1 MYIRTASDS
10 TLDQALWIAIRNR
23 THAISF
29 NRYTEYMNRVLQG
42 AEWFP
47 DPTEVGPVYAEERDS
62 SRGVRTYHALKHL
75 TESFLLH
82 QCGVAISGKERFES
96 DENACRPA
104 ESHEPVVL
112 HYIER
117 PLLIELIYTYWHE
130 EGLLIEA
137 LNSVALRLQNVYS
150 STGRDPL
157 ANMEIDPLRPL
168 NDYLWGFIKDEVNR
182 LSVERR
188 ASEYLHQYGL
198 QLHGK
203 AAVTIQAADH
213 QSKFLEALHRLLYQ
227 SSVFFKQD
235 DQTTITSTVALVNS
249 LKEVHLILAQGA
261 HNQFG
266 DLPWTARVETLVVQF
281 IMTQPAMKDFLQSR
295 ATTPC
300 PEAWMAQVD
309 AMKSL
314 QGWSDV
320 SVTHFRDLAVYG
332 EQILL
337 SVRYGGWVD
346 VVDEDHAGSW
356 ARFWRP
362 EIQGYLYAHRAVTG
376 VDLTDS
382 NHGDTQAPGVHLNND

>member
-1 MYIRTASDS
+1 MYMRTASDP
-10 TLDQALWIAIRNR
+10 TLDQALWIAMRNR

-29 NRYTEYMNRVLQG
+29 NRYSEYMNRVLQG
-42 AEWFP
+42 AEWVP
-47 DPTEVGPVYAEERDS
+47 DHKEVGPVYAEELDS

-96 DENACRPA
+96 NENACRPA

-117 PLLIELIYTYWHE
+117 PLLIELIYTYWLE

-137 LNSVALRLQNVYS
+137 LNSVALRLQNVDS
-150 STGRDPL
+150 STSRDPL

-168 NDYLWGFIKDEVNR
+168 NNYLWGFIEDEVNR

-198 QLHGK
+198 PLHGK

-213 QSKFLEALHRLLYQ
+213 QSKFLEALHGLLYQ

-235 DQTTITSTVALVNS
+235 DQTTITSNAEPLLNS

-281 IMTQPAMKDFLQSR
+281 IMAEPAIKDFLQIR
-295 ATTPC
+295 ARRHV
-300 PEAWMAQVD
+300 QRR
-309 AMKSL
+309 
-314 QGWSDV
+314 GWGRW
-320 SVTHFRDLAVYG
+320 TR
-332 EQILL
+332 
-337 SVRYGGWVD
+337 
-346 VVDEDHAGSW
+346 
-356 ARFWRP
+356 
-362 EIQGYLYAHRAVTG
+362 
-376 VDLTDS
+376 
-382 NHGDTQAPGVHLNND
+382 